1 MPAFHGFGFPGLNLT
16 EAGQS
21 TMRKKM
27 LALVDATFDGIIKQM
42 QQDKIYSMTL
52 QNEVKGLGWQRKTM
66 TEIYQE
72 GEEEQ
77 KQCALHYVQT
87 LQHVMK
93 SKSHLWNEIKA
104 GTYSKSSV
112 QDPAAFYPREHEKH
126 KYVSKSEDED
136 KQKPKEKTKGKGK
149 GKGNGKKSTKG
160 AKSHGRKTS
169 TSQCTFSTSSSH
181 GLQGQGTSQGAQGQ
195 SSHTSPYG
203 PQVPDDY
210 EAEIFKNEVPTMVL
224 YHKSFQVCYPSSCWK
239 QWNPRYMRSPHN
251 MLF

>member
-1 MPAFHGFGFPGLNLT
+1 MPAFRGFGFPGLNLA

-27 LALVDATFDGIIKQM
+27 LTLVDAMFDDVIKQM

-77 KQCALHYVQT
+77 KQHALHYVQT

-112 QDPAAFYPREHEKH
+112 LDPSAFYPNEHAKH
-126 KYVSKSEDED
+126 KYVSESDDED

-149 GKGNGKKSTKG
+149 GKGDGKSLPREQNLVGTKHQE
-160 AKSHGRKTS
+160 AKTHF
-169 TSQCTFSTSSSH
+169 Q
-181 GLQGQGTSQGAQGQ
+181 
-195 SSHTSPYG
+195 
-203 PQVPDDY
+203 QVP
-210 EAEIFKNEVPTMVL
+210 ARVCKHKVL
-224 YHKSFQVCYPSSCWK
+224 KHHHMGRRYPMIMKQKFSRMKFQ
-239 QWNPRYMRSPHN
+239 QWFYTTSLSKYVILHHAGNS
-251 MLF
+251 